1 MHYQEPWTDM
11 LSDAVIHVQAAERL
25 QQRFFQLSHP
35 GPQPSWEPP
44 VDIYTDRN
52 RISVLIA
59 LPGVSED
66 QCELSLENGCITVNS
81 ERTYLDGGVCEAIL
95 RLEIPYGRFQRRIP
109 LPSGHYDLLQKVM
122 KNGCLHLSLE
132 KSLEKS
138 LEQAA

>member
-1 MHYQEPWTDM
+1 MHYQEPLTDM
-11 LSDAVIHVQAAERL
+11 LSDAVVHLQSAERL

-44 VDIYTDRN
+44 VDVYADRN

-66 QCELSLENGCITVNS
+66 QCELSLENDCIVVNS
-81 ERTYLDGGVCEAIL
+81 ERTYLGGDVYEAIL

-109 LPSGHYDLLQKVM
+109 LPSGPYDLLQKVM
-122 KNGCLHLSLE
+122 KNGCLHLSLQR
-132 KSLEKS
+132 S